1 MWNIIYGCA
10 YTVFACVCIYRTHMI
25 WAFKMY
31 IYVHVLFYVIY
42 IHIYVLMQSFI
53 LFFFLIQFYTARKH
67 LLNLEAIECK
77 LFQLGNH
84 VCLVCS
90 CFQPLESH
98 LVHRGISINIC
109 LMMFQNQTISLFHY
123 IYYIHYDANPYIHV
137 LSSL

>member
-1 MWNIIYGCA
+1 
-10 YTVFACVCIYRTHMI
+10 MI

-77 LFQLGNH
+77 LF
-84 VCLVCS
+84 
-90 CFQPLESH
+90 
-98 LVHRGISINIC
+98 
-109 LMMFQNQTISLFHY
+109 
-123 IYYIHYDANPYIHV
+123 
-137 LSSL
+137 